1 MVAVYDYLCSSVKT
15 FTIRTLSFLEGR
27 ACLTNGC
34 AGRNQ
39 CKVSCSYGISL
50 ILLFYFSCFPGTD
63 LMSQPLPDQPG
74 RTIAILDVTARNSEI
89 SKNVYSLEHI
99 CKTIGVPYHTT
110 TEVPDAVRYPL
121 LIISSDVYL
130 TFTYSEQLALRNYVN
145 NGGILIAPF
154 VKDPA
159 FFILFGITAYKM
171 ATTNFTLTWTD
182 TTSPELR
189 WIDDPLEK
197 TMSLSEPWHPRVNNT
212 CSYTTSSAVPMATYM
227 QYGTTGIARNAY
239 GKGFAYCLGFSFQD
253 LIFMPQI
260 DKDIDAER
268 QYGSGFEPTSDVLML
283 FIKGV
288 YARFIEYATWKHT
301 LPYNSLPVFVLSHDI
316 DLATSMIVLNDY
328 STWEKCNNIRSTF
341 FINTKYN
348 SDYQNPAFYD
358 QYIPQMKFLV
368 KQGFDIGSHSVGHLR
383 DFQNLPFGQLGNTK
397 QSYLPYDGVNSS
409 LGGTVLGELEVSK
422 NLLEQDLGITVRS
435 FRPGLLYDPFEIGK
449 ALDTTGYTQSSLH
462 SANDV
467 MTNFPYR
474 MARKRAVDT
483 EFTKVLEMP
492 ISFFTDPKVSQKTD
506 SIINK
511 LTLVVG
517 QVNANYAP
525 FIVLLHSTNL
535 YKLSVQ
541 KELIKSLPPRTLF
554 MDINELATFW
564 LSREAFEFNQD
575 VKNDSATITVPDTF
589 LPVNEQLSLVIR
601 DGRNLKSLV
610 LQTQSGQPI
619 PFLRDNFEQND
630 LIIYF
635 KEKRNDINQFPVPTI
650 GGPASVCLGSGAVQY
665 TTEPGML
672 NYVWDIPQ
680 GGTILSGAGSDT
692 ISVLWN
698 TSGVQAVSV
707 TYASEFGCTATNATV
722 KNIQVNPQ
730 PLQPALTGPA
740 TTCEGTASAVYAT
753 EGNMSGYNWNISAEG
768 QITSGIGTNS
778 IQVTWLTPGTGKIGI
793 NYTNADGCSAIAPSE
808 QIVTVKPLP
817 GIAGAVTGNSTVCED
832 SHSQVYSI
840 TPIANVTEYT
850 WTLPPGATIVSG
862 AGSSSI
868 TVNFNPGSSSG
879 IASVFGTNTCGV
891 SNTSQLPITV
901 KPLAKAAGTIAGPAS
916 VCHGSTGITFS
927 VAPVANATRYTWNI
941 PGGATIVS
949 GAETNTIVVDFNM
962 SALSGPVTVFGSN
975 SCGNGPVSPDFS
987 LMVYPIPPTPQVTVS
1002 GITMI
1007 SSGLQGNQ
1015 WYFSTSENG
1024 IGSMVDGE
1032 TNQICTPAQTG
1043 WYWTQVTLN
1052 GCSSNLSN
1060 RVFRLKP
1067 GEANRYNLYP
1077 VPNKGEFTMAIT
1089 TADEKEFS
1097 IYVYNQAGRKYY
1109 EKNGLRING
1118 EFREYINLSSPA
1130 SGIYTVVIKS
1140 KDGNVV
1146 KKIIVNR

>member
-1 MVAVYDYLCSSVKT
+1 MVKVYNFLCSSVKT
-15 FTIRTLSFLEGR
+15 CTIGILSFFAVGACFTHGR
-27 ACLTNGC
+27 VEKNKG
-34 AGRNQ
+34 
-39 CKVSCSYGISL
+39 KVPCTFGVLL
-50 ILLFYFSCFPGTD
+50 ILLLCFSCFSETE
-63 LMSQPLPDQPG
+63 LMGQPLPDQPE

-110 TEVPDAVRYPL
+110 TVVPDAVRYPI

-130 TFTYSEQLALRNYVN
+130 TYTFSEILTLRNYVSG
-145 NGGILIAPF
+145 GGILIAPF

-159 FFILFGITAYKM
+159 FFNLFGITEYKIS
-171 ATTNFTLTWTD
+171 TTNFTLTWTD
-182 TTSPELR
+182 TNSSELR

-212 CSYTTSSAVPMATYM
+212 CSYTTSSAVPMATYL

-253 LIFMPQI
+253 LVFMPQI

-283 FIKGV
+283 FVKGV
-288 YARFIEYATWKHT
+288 YARFVEYATWKHT
-301 LPYNSLPVFVLSHDI
+301 LPYNSLPVFVLTHDI

-409 LGGTVLGELEVSK
+409 VGGTVLGELEVSK
-422 NLLEQDLGITVRS
+422 NLLEQDLGIKVRS

-541 KELIKSLPPRTLF
+541 KELIKSLPPGTLF

-564 LSREAFEFNQD
+564 LTREAFEFNQV
-575 VKNDSATITVPDTF
+575 VKNDSATITVPDTY
-589 LPVNEQLSLVIR
+589 LPVNEQLSMVISN
-601 DGRNLKSLV
+601 GRNLKSLV
-610 LQTQSGQPI
+610 LQNQNGQPI

-635 KEKRNDINQFPVPTI
+635 KEKRDDINQFPVPTI

-665 TTEPGML
+665 TTEPGMV
-672 NYVWDIPQ
+672 NYEWTIPQ

-698 TSGVQAVSV
+698 TVGIQAVSV
-707 TYASEFGCTATNATV
+707 TYTSEFGCSATNATV

-730 PLQPALTGPA
+730 PLTPALTGPS
-740 TTCEGTASAVYAT
+740 TTCEGTASVLYST
-753 EGNMSGYNWNISAEG
+753 EENMSGYNWIVSDEG
-768 QITSGIGTNS
+768 QITSGIGTNT
-778 IQVTWLTPGTGKIGI
+778 IQVTWKTPGTGKIGI
-793 NYTNADGCSAIAPSE
+793 NYTNADGCSAVAPTE
-808 QIVTVKPLP
+808 LNVTVKPLP
-817 GIAGAVTGNSTVCED
+817 GIASAVTGNATVCED
-832 SHSQVYSI
+832 SQSQVYSI
-840 TPIANVTEYT
+840 LPVAHVTEYT
-850 WTLPPGATIVSG
+850 WTVPPGATIVSG
-862 AGSSSI
+862 AGSPVI
-868 TVNFNPGSSSG
+868 TINYSPGSASG
-879 IASVFGTNTCGV
+879 MVTVSGSNTCGA
-891 SNTSQLPITV
+891 SNTSQLSVTV
-901 KPLAKAAGTIAGPAS
+901 KPLAKAAGTISGPAS
-916 VCHGSTGITFS
+916 LCHGSKGISFS
-927 VAPVANATRYTWNI
+927 VPPVSNATKYTWNL
-941 PGGATIVS
+941 PEGATILS

-975 SCGNGPVSPDFS
+975 SCGNGPVSPAFS
-987 LMVYPIPPTPQVTVS
+987 LMVYPIPPTPQVSVS
-1002 GITMI
+1002 GITLI
-1007 SSGLQGNQ
+1007 SSGSQGNQ
-1015 WYFSTSENG
+1015 WYYSSTENG
-1024 IGSMVDGE
+1024 IGSEVQGG
-1032 TNQICTPAQTG
+1032 TNQSLTPASTG

-1052 GCSSNLSN
+1052 GCSSDMSN

-1067 GEANRYNLYP
+1067 GEPNRYSLYP

-1097 IYVYNQAGRKYY
+1097 IYVYNQAGQKNY
-1109 EKNGLRING
+1109 EKNGLHING
-1118 EFREYINLSSPA
+1118 EFREYVNLTSPA